1 MYMLQNK
8 YMYRNL
14 RVNDNMLIDGKLDSL
29 GNVEISYLKLMWN
42 LIIFVYAW
50 EKFSKTIA
58 IT

>member
-1 MYMLQNK
+1 MLQNK

-42 LIIFVYAW
+42 LIIFV
-50 EKFSKTIA
+50 
-58 IT
+58 